1 VKVASVLFS
10 NSQNRYDYL
19 CPFDVKPGDEVIV
32 DTRRGEAKVI
42 VAEIKDHSD
51 RATAQIK
58 RLADP
63 EPTLDRG
70 RPF

>member
-1 VKVASVLFS
+1 MKVVSVLFS

-19 CPFDVKPGDEVIV
+19 CPFDVKVGDNVIV
-32 DTRRGEAKVI
+32 ETRRGEATVV
-42 VAEIKDHSD
+42 VAEVKDHSD
-51 RATAQIK
+51 RATVEVK

-63 EPTLDRG
+63 EPVAERG